1 MKETVNIELL
11 ETLLN
16 MGEYK
21 QNDPIASLV
30 QSYDNLSQEINRP
43 SVSGPHGVWG
53 PITIGDVVHYHRG
66 DLLQKL
72 YPMCDAKPSA
82 DGTQK
87 DVYNLLTTLL
97 KTGETLPSVKNVP
110 EKSLLQFSDFTEID
124 HTARTLT
131 MPLILFNK
139 KKLKFISFDR
149 SNTNMKEDTRVLFV
163 ESTEQHKGSAIPFM
177 LSSILE
183 STSNTNEYEERYQSP
198 KMFNNNTAWWTI
210 KLISK

>member
-30 QSYDNLSQEINRP
+30 QSYGSLSQEIDKYNT
-43 SVSGPHGVWG
+43 WG

-82 DGTQK
+82 DGTQN

-139 KKLKFISFDR
+139 KKLKFISYDR

>member
-30 QSYDNLSQEINRP
+30 QSYGSLSQEIDKYNT
-43 SVSGPHGVWG
+43 WG

-131 MPLILFNK
+131 MPLVLFNK
-139 KKLKFISFDR
+139 KKLKFISYDR
-149 SNTNMKEDTRVLFV
+149 SNFNMKEDTRVLFV

>member
-30 QSYDNLSQEINRP
+30 QSYGSLSQEIDKYNT
-43 SVSGPHGVWG
+43 WG

-82 DGTQK
+82 DGTQH

-139 KKLKFISFDR
+139 KKLKFISYDR